1 MTSTRFKGP
10 YKIGFKKKAN
20 NPGLTRVKEEKAPSV
35 GVMAKSLIES
45 AKQLLQGG
53 FKAADREEKERRLAI
68 CRTCPHLMDRGSKFE
83 RCSQCG
89 CVLRFKAALEA
100 WGCPLEKW

>member
-1 MTSTRFKGP
+1 MSFTKTAR
-10 YKIGFKKKAN
+10 
-20 NPGLTRVKEEKAPSV
+20 NPSLTRVKEDKPPSV

-68 CRTCPHLMDRGSKFE
+68 CRTCPHLMDKGSKFE

-100 WGCPLEKW
+100 WGCPLKKW

>member
-1 MTSTRFKGP
+1 MTTEPRGP
-10 YKIGFKKKAN
+10 RKVSFTKTER
-20 NPGLTRVKEEKAPSV
+20 NPGLTRVKEDKAPGA
-35 GVMAKSLIES
+35 GVMAKNLIES

-53 FKAADREEKERRLAI
+53 FMPAGREEKERRLAI
-68 CRTCPHLMDRGSKFE
+68 CRECPHLMDRGSKFE

>member
-1 MTSTRFKGP
+1 MTSTRSRGP
-10 YKIGFKKKAN
+10 HTVSFKKKAN
-20 NPGLTRVKEEKAPSV
+20 NPGLTRVKEDKAPGA
-35 GVMAKSLIES
+35 GVMAKNLIES

-53 FKAADREEKERRLAI
+53 FMPAGREEKERRLAI
-68 CRTCPHLMDRGSKFE
+68 CRECPHLMDKGSKFE